1 MCSRSLAGSSC
12 GVISITISDRAPMK
26 NRVAFTLP
34 QLLVS
39 IAVGSLLIVALLPT
53 LQSDRENLRR
63 AVCANNLRQIGQAM
77 TMYSD
82 DFRGSFP
89 SSAPITDESGINLL
103 KREVGI
109 GCSGCDPF
117 PLNNAGGF
125 TAFARY
131 LVKHHYIGNTAV
143 FLCPSAKV
151 IGTSSA
157 PVSVSPTWQTINWNN
172 LSYFYVVKM
181 TTQLPT
187 KSGAA
192 ATNRCYMLCAD
203 RSNASSVSSTPDLD
217 PTSPHGTDGR
227 NVLFTDSHVEWITG
241 SSVSYLVN
249 PIHNDWGTYGIDSP
263 TTSPQVLGQQDHI

>member
-1 MCSRSLAGSSC
+1 
-12 GVISITISDRAPMK
+12 MK
-26 NRVAFTLP
+26 QRDAFTLTEP
-34 QLLVS
+34 LVAV
-39 IAVGSLLIVALLPT
+39 AVGSLLAITLLPT

-63 AVCANNLRQIGQAM
+63 AICTNNLRQIGQAM

-89 SSAPITDESGINLL
+89 SAAPVNDESGTALL
-103 KREVGI
+103 KNEVGI
-109 GCSGCDPF
+109 AGGAP
-117 PLNNAGGF
+117 NNVGGF

-151 IGTSSA
+151 IGINST
-157 PVSVSPTWQTINWNN
+157 PVSVAPTWQTMNWNN

-181 TTQLPT
+181 TTQWPT
-187 KSGAA
+187 KSGTAT
-192 ATNRCYMLCAD
+192 TNRFYMLCAD

-227 NVLFTDSHVEWITG
+227 NVLFTDSHVEWING
-241 SSVSYLVN
+241 PSVSYLFA
-249 PIHNDWGTYGIDSP
+249 PIQADWGAYGIDNAA
-263 TTSPQVLGQQDHI
+263 TSPQVVGQQDHI